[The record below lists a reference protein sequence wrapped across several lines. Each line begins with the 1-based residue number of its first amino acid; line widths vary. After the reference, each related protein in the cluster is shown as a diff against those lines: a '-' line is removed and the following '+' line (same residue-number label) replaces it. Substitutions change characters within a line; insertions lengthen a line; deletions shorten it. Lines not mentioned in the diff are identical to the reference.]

1 MHSVTLDEQRICSIL
16 NECIDRCFAE
26 TQSKIW
32 GILVTK
38 EELKQIGEY
47 AKKDIFDAEET
58 EDLVLLLLKWMYEQG
73 MLQ

>member
-1 MHSVTLDEQRICSIL
+1 
-16 NECIDRCFAE
+16 
-26 TQSKIW
+26 
-32 GILVTK
+32 VTK